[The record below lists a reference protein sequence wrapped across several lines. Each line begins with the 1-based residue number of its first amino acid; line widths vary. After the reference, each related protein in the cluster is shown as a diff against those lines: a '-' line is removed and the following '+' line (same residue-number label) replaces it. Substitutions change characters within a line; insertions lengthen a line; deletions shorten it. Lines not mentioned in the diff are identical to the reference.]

1 MELMPANQVDSAAES
16 ESLTWATGDPAGTVT
31 EEVSTA
37 PSERLQPPSKLAAS
51 ARRWGLP
58 LVVLIAG
65 VFMSVLG
72 TNILGIALPSMQKDS
87 GVSTERVHRE
97 PPGCWPKF
105 ASGRGGSGTRR

>member
-58 LVVLIAG
+58 LVVLIAE

-72 TNILGIALPSMQKDS
+72 TNIVDIALPVDA
-87 GVSTERVHRE
+87 ERLWGQHRKG
-97 PPGCWPKF
+97 PVDQHRLRLQ
-105 ASGRGGSGTRR
+105 GRW